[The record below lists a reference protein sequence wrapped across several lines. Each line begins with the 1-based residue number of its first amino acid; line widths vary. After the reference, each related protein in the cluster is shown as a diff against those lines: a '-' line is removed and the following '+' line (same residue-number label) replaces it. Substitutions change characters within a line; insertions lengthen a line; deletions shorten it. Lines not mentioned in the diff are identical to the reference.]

1 MECLEYCPPHESD
14 HVLSHGSSLQH
25 MTQCLLGGPTLL
37 SNFVDEGDR
46 LSDIGLD
53 VLEFA
58 LVAEDLSGVKA
69 SGDKREAFLFTVGL
83 KL

>member
-1 MECLEYCPPHESD
+1 
-14 HVLSHGSSLQH
+14 

-83 KL
+83 KLWSVKVKDDEFVKEDMY